1 MTDVAITA
9 MYGLPKVPVALL
21 VGLVL
26 SQVREDQQQK
36 PNGQGQ
42 GGMTVLGASGD
53 LSASQADAADAV
65 LQSAVKKAALRF
77 VPLLTV
83 AYLFNYLDRTSLSVA
98 ALTMNQQLGLTPS
111 QFGLAAGIFFLGYSV
126 FEIPSNLL
134 LYKVGARRWIARIM
148 ISWGLVSAGMAFVVG
163 PNSFYGLRLLLGIM
177 EAGFFPGVTFFL
189 AAWFPTQFRTRMLA
203 WFLVGIPLSSL
214 IGTPVCSMLLQMDGI
229 WGLHGWQWMFLLV
242 SLPCVPLG
250 ILTLT
255 LLADRPQTASFLT
268 KEERDT
274 LDGVLACEVRER
286 PHSSLWGALKD
297 ARVLI
302 CAAIQF
308 GFTLGSYGIGIWL
321 PLMLKEYHLSNIAVG
336 WVTAIP
342 YLFASVGMILWARY
356 VDHKGRRIANL
367 ALACLLGGIGLLAP
381 ILSNSLVSAVIG
393 FSLALIGV
401 TAARAIFWTIPTRF
415 LTGVAA
421 AGGLAFINSVAT
433 TGGFFGPYMMGWLKE
448 FSGSYVV
455 GLLAVAAIIFASTL
469 ASLSLKLFISR
480 A

>member
-1 MTDVAITA
+1 
-9 MYGLPKVPVALL
+9 
-21 VGLVL
+21 
-26 SQVREDQQQK
+26 
-36 PNGQGQ
+36 
-42 GGMTVLGASGD
+42 MTVLGEGVPGGVSSSSG
-53 LSASQADAADAV
+53 STAEAADAALQRAV
-65 LQSAVKKAALRF
+65 QKAALRF

-111 QFGLAAGIFFLGYSV
+111 QFGLAAGIFFLSYST

-134 LYKVGARRWIARIM
+134 LYRVGARRWIARIM
-148 ISWGLVSAGMAFVVG
+148 ISWGLVSAAMVFVTG
-163 PNSFYGLRLLLGIM
+163 PNSFYGLRFLLGIM

-189 AAWFPTQFRTRMLA
+189 AAWFPTQYRTRMLA

-214 IGTPVCSMLLQMDGI
+214 IGTPICSMLLQMDGI

-242 SLPCVPLG
+242 SLPCLPLG
-250 ILTLT
+250 IITLF
-255 LLADRPQTASFLT
+255 LLADRPQTAAWLT
-268 KEERDT
+268 TEERDA
-274 LDGVLACEVRER
+274 LDGVLASEVRER
-286 PHSSLWGALKD
+286 PHSSLWAALKD

-321 PLMLKEYHLSNIAVG
+321 PLMLKEYHLTNTEVG

-342 YLFASVGMILWARY
+342 YLFASVGMIVWARY
-356 VDHKGRRIANL
+356 VDNKGQRIANL
-367 ALACLLGGIGLLAP
+367 AIACSLGAVGLLVP
-381 ILSNSLVSAVIG
+381 IVSNTLVSAVVG

-433 TGGFFGPYMMGWLKE
+433 TGGFFGPYMMGWLRE

-455 GLLAVAAIIFASTL
+455 GLLAVAAIIFASTI

-480 A
+480 E